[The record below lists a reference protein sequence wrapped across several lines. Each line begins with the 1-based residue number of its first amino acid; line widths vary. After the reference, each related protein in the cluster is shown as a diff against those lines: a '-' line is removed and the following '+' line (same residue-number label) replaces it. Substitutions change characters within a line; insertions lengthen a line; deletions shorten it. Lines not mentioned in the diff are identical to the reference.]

1 MKARGTRARR
11 SAVGALALSLLAIG
25 ATSHAQ
31 RVTNAERAGVRRT
44 ARAADEAWE
53 RGDLEGALQLY
64 QAAFRAD
71 PLPALRPRLADCYE
85 ALRRPL
91 EAVHHLERFLD
102 ESREASTS
110 EREDASAR
118 IRRLR
123 AGLAT
128 VRVRVSPR
136 DALDLAMTVDG
147 LSIGPDGT
155 TQVSAGPHTIEAAA
169 EGYRPVRAEL
179 HAEAGATI
187 DVPLSLR
194 RNDIAPPVD
203 LAPRLAP
210 PPTSTALPTGA
221 FFGALGGT
229 LAVAAVWT
237 AAGVSALD
245 ARATY
250 DRAQSSLAAQRS
262 PELLATR
269 AEALARMERLALFAD
284 VAMGV
289 TAAGAVLSAVLA
301 ARTDFRGP
309 RVELDA
315 SATPGGL
322 SLGLRGTF

>member
-1 MKARGTRARR
+1 MSRR
-11 SAVGALALSLLAIG
+11 SQTPRAAVGALAVALVGIAPSA
-25 ATSHAQ
+25 SAQ

-71 PLPALRPRLADCYE
+71 PLPALRRRLADCYE

-91 EAVHHLERFLD
+91 EAVHHLERFLE
-102 ESREASTS
+102 ESREASPS
-110 EREDASAR
+110 DRDEASAR
-118 IRRLR
+118 ICRLR

-155 TQVSAGPHTIEAAA
+155 AQVAAGTHTVEAAA
-169 EGYRPVRAEL
+169 EGYRPVRAEFR
-179 HAEAGATI
+179 AEPGATV
-187 DVPLSLR
+187 DVPISLR
-194 RNDIAPPVD
+194 RNDITPTVA
-203 LAPRLAP
+203 LAPRPAP
-210 PPTSTALPTGA
+210 PPTPTGLAPGA

-229 LAVAAVWT
+229 LAAAAVWT

-245 ARATY
+245 ARAGY
-250 DRAQSSLAAQRS
+250 DSAQRALIARGS
-262 PELLATR
+262 PELLAAR
-269 AEALARMERLALFAD
+269 AEALARMERLALLSDIAL
-284 VAMGV
+284 GV

-301 ARTDFRGP
+301 TRTDFRGP
-309 RVELDA
+309 AVELDA
-315 SATPGGL
+315 SAAPGGL
-322 SLGLRGTF
+322 TLGLRGRF

>member
-1 MKARGTRARR
+1 MARGTRASRFV
-11 SAVGALALSLLAIG
+11 VGALALGVLSI
-25 ATSHAQ
+25 ATSARAQ
-31 RVTNAERAGVRRT
+31 RVSSADRAEVRRT
-44 ARAADEAWE
+44 TRAADEAWE

-91 EAVHHLERFLD
+91 EAVHHLERFLE
-102 ESREASTS
+102 ESREASAV
-110 EREDASAR
+110 EREAAAAR

-155 TQVSAGPHTIEAAA
+155 TQVSAGTHTVEAAA
-169 EGYRPVRAEL
+169 EGYRPVRAEFR
-179 HAEAGATI
+179 AESGATV

-194 RNDIAPPVD
+194 RNDIAPPVA
-203 LAPRLAP
+203 LVPRRASPPAP
-210 PPTSTALPTGA
+210 TGLPTGA

-229 LAVAAVWT
+229 LAAAAVWT

-250 DRAQSSLAAQRS
+250 DRAQITLGTRQS
-262 PELLATR
+262 PELLAAR
-269 AEALARMERLALFAD
+269 AEALARMERLAVFAD
-284 VAMGV
+284 VALGV

-315 SATPGGL
+315 SVTPGGL

>member
-1 MKARGTRARR
+1 MSRGTRTRHVA
-11 SAVGALALSLLAIG
+11 AGAIALGLLGFAPAG
-25 ATSHAQ
+25 HAQ
-31 RVTNAERAGVRRT
+31 RVTNAERAGVRRS

-71 PLPALRPRLADCYE
+71 PLPALRRRLADCYE

-91 EAVHHLERFLD
+91 EAVHHLERFLE
-102 ESREASTS
+102 ESREASAT
-110 EREDASAR
+110 EREEAAAR
-118 IRRLR
+118 IRALR

-128 VRVRVSPR
+128 LRVRVAPR

-147 LSIGPDGT
+147 LTIGPDGT
-155 TQVSAGPHTIEAAA
+155 TQVGAGTHRVEAAA
-169 EGYRPVRAEL
+169 EGYRPVRTDV
-179 HAEAGATI
+179 HADPGATV
-187 DVPLSLR
+187 DVSISLR
-194 RNDIAPPVD
+194 RSDIAPPV
-203 LAPRLAP
+203 
-210 PPTSTALPTGA
+210 ALLSPSPSPSRPAGLSAGA

-229 LAVAAVWT
+229 LSAAAVWT

-245 ARATY
+245 ARADY
-250 DRAQSSLAAQRS
+250 DRAQSALRARRS
-262 PELLATR
+262 PELLAAR
-269 AEALARMERLALFAD
+269 GEAFARMERLALFAD
-284 VAMGV
+284 VALGV

-322 SLGLRGTF
+322 SLGLRGRF